1 VTTIT
6 KTPGDLADKRF
17 HETMASVDPAKPNG
31 PVLAALL
38 ACGVGSTVLG
48 VFTTLAQAH
57 SGFRA
62 LMDIDKNLGFAVGVG
77 PLSGKTVYAVAA
89 WLVVWAIAG
98 FVMRGKSYH
107 AQPFFIATFVL
118 IGIGLLGTFPL
129 FFENFP
135 VFQK

>member
-1 VTTIT
+1 MTTSIKATSTVTDQDFMKAIE
-6 KTPGDLADKRF
+6 L
-17 HETMASVDPAKPNG
+17 VDQPKPNG

-38 ACGVGSTVLG
+38 GAGIGSTVLG

-57 SGFRA
+57 AGFKA

-77 PLSGKTVYAVAA
+77 PLSGKTVYAVVTWLIA
-89 WLVVWAIAG
+89 WAVAG
-98 FVMRGKSYH
+98 YVMRGKNYE
-107 AQPFFIATFVL
+107 ARPFFIATFVL

-135 VFQK
+135 VLAK